1 MYYTELI
8 ILEYRDRTDLADGKY
23 DGKINMQDVT
33 QIELIIPG
41 KEKELTIVDAAARMV
56 TLDIPIE
63 SIAVMY
69 PAIDEVAIAMGQRI
83 RSSQLTKLQKI
94 DPTSIHS

>member
-23 DGKINMQDVT
+23 DGKTNMQDAT

-41 KEKELTIVDAAARMV
+41 KEKELTIVDAADSNSDAR
-56 TLDIPIE
+56 
-63 SIAVMY
+63 
-69 PAIDEVAIAMGQRI
+69 
-83 RSSQLTKLQKI
+83 
-94 DPTSIHS
+94 HSDREYSCHVPCHR